1 MSEGVPFAAVVLAG
15 GAGRRMGGTDKPA
28 LAVAGRPML
37 HRVLAAVMRAR
48 PRVVVGPPRPGL
60 PADVIQA
67 REDPP
72 GGGPV
77 SAIAAGL
84 YALPADGMLV
94 AVLAADLPYLTADVL
109 HTLAAALDRPD
120 LDGAVLVDHAG
131 RRQLLCGVWR
141 TRSLRARLAAL
152 GEPGGQSMRRLLD
165 GLRFAE
171 LRPPPGPT
179 GAPPPWY
186 DCDTE
191 DDLRRAEEWP
201 AHDRIG

>member
-1 MSEGVPFAAVVLAG
+1 MSGGVPFAAMVLAG
-15 GAGRRMGGTDKPA
+15 GAGRRMGGADKPA

-37 HRVLAAVMRAR
+37 HRVLAAATRAR

-60 PADVIQA
+60 PADVVHV

-77 SAIAAGL
+77 AAIAAGL
-84 YALPADGMLV
+84 HALPTNGMLV

-109 HTLAAALDRPD
+109 HTLAGALDRPD

-141 TRSLRARLAAL
+141 TRSLRARFVAL
-152 GEPGGQSMRRLLD
+152 GDPGGQPVHRLYD
-165 GLRFAE
+165 GLRVAE
-171 LRPPPGPT
+171 LCPPPGPA

-191 DDLRRAEEWP
+191 DDLRCAEEWP
-201 AHDRIG
+201 AHDRTG